1 MSKREKKKILK
12 REKNSEEQSVIKN
25 YMHHQ
30 WLPHPPPPD
39 ALSFVL
45 KEKLVQMS
53 REACPD
59 VDMNNRIT

>member
-1 MSKREKKKILK
+1 
-12 REKNSEEQSVIKN
+12 
-25 YMHHQ
+25 MHHQ